1 MPQSDENE
9 VRLPAPLDG
18 VSAVRFDGSGEHL
31 LVSSWDASLRLYDVQ
46 SATLRRSW
54 TQPAPLLD
62 AEFDGDGRAVSAGLD
77 YAVRLHELER
87 DTQRQLGQ
95 HDSAVRCV
103 RWCKGANVLV
113 RQKSHVHLSP
123 VCHPICRPICH
134 TPICAHFSRAMRF
147 RLWRAAALGIAP
159 SSSGT
164 RARRRRVWARMRS
177 LTRCTVCARE
187 HVAPPTPPQ
196 CRHSSWSRLPGDT

>member
-103 RWCKGANVLV
+103 RWSVRTSHARCVSDFGAQRLLG
-113 RQKSHVHLSP
+113 SHHQ
-123 VCHPICRPICH
+123 
-134 TPICAHFSRAMRF
+134 
-147 RLWRAAALGIAP
+147 ALGLARGDGVRGHVCAARQGVQ
-159 SSSGT
+159 SVRGSTS
-164 RARRRRVWARMRS
+164 RRRRRHDAATRPGRDCRETPQRARPALQRG
-177 LTRCTVCARE
+177 A
-187 HVAPPTPPQ
+187 HAAA
-196 CRHSSWSRLPGDT
+196 